1 MTAFLLNLRSG
12 AALATTLLVGGALLG
27 GCSTGSSIGSAIS
40 SSTSSVTG
48 FFSGG
53 SSKPTSVAAADG
65 APAPDFDCPGVTT
78 RAGTGTLMVNAP
90 NADPS
95 ATNLRYQASFIQTAR
110 ECRLAAGTLTMKVGM
125 QGRVILGPYGGPGTL
140 DVPVRYVVVREGV
153 EPKTIWSKL
162 YRVKVEIPPGQTNLP
177 FTHIIEDVAFP
188 MPPGA
193 EIDAYI
199 VYVGFDP
206 AGASDEDKRGKK
218 PAPKPKKPAPTAMRL
233 QTQQ

>member
-1 MTAFLLNLRSG
+1 MKAYQLNLRG
-12 AALATTLLVGGALLG
+12 VAALAATLAVGGALLG
-27 GCSTGSSIGSAIS
+27 GCSTGNIGSAIS

-65 APAPDFDCPGVTT
+65 APTPDFDCPSVTT
-78 RAGTGTLMVNAP
+78 RPGASTLLVNAP

-95 ATNLRYQASFIQTAR
+95 ATNLRYQASFSQTAR
-110 ECRLAAGTLTMKVGM
+110 ECRLAAGTVTMKVGM
-125 QGRVILGPYGGPGTL
+125 QGRVILGPFGGPGTM
-140 DVPVRYVVVREGV
+140 DVPLRYVVVHEGV
-153 EPKTIWSKL
+153 TPKTIWSKL
-162 YRVKVEIPPGQTNLP
+162 YRVKVEIPPSQTNVP
-177 FTHIIEDVAFP
+177 FTHIIDDIAFP

-193 EIDAYI
+193 EIDSYV

-206 AGASDEDKRGKK
+206 TGANDEDKRSKK